1 MRMSSFAALFVAG
14 AVALPVL
21 AQPENRPDRGGRQQ
35 PERGERPGQPGP
47 GMRGFGQQLSA
58 ADAKVAWEA
67 QAKGVAKRLK
77 LTDEKATATVAAY
90 SAARESHSAAFEKL
104 RQEMQGEGGG
114 GGIFRAMQDL
124 NRSEGEKLEKA
135 LGAKLSSE
143 ETKKAMESLGTFNF
157 GWDTMAF
164 SIHGMK
170 LEADKQQQALDAVET
185 FVVASERLRA
195 NMMDGDRQEMMERT
209 RENREKL
216 SESLKKVLTEEQ
228 MRAFEEATRGRG
240 QRQRPDPRIG

>member
-1 MRMSSFAALFVAG
+1 MRRSSYAALFVAA

-21 AQPENRPDRGGRQQ
+21 AQPQNRPEHGNRQDQ
-35 PERGERPGQPGP
+35 PERGERGQPGQ

-58 ADAKVAWEA
+58 ENAKAAWEV
-67 QAKGVAKRLK
+67 QAGGVAKRLK
-77 LTDEKATATVAAY
+77 LSDEKATATVAAY
-90 SAARESHSAAFEKL
+90 STARESHSAAFEKL
-104 RQEMQGEGGG
+104 RQEMQGQGGG

-135 LGAKLSSE
+135 LGAKLSAE

-170 LEADKQQQALDAVET
+170 LEADKQQQALDAIET

-209 RENREKL
+209 RQNREKL